1 MRRADERE
9 ALERAQEA
17 LRESEERYHS
27 LVDLSPDGIVVYNE
41 KGYIVFANPAVCN
54 ILRCTP
60 KALMG
65 KPISDLISQD
75 SRELEIKRLR
85 AMLEVGTFLGFV
97 EEKWVRLD
105 GSPVD
110 VEVASVTIVYEGK
123 PAVQTVVR
131 DITERKAAERAL
143 RESEERLQLALI
155 AAGLG
160 SWDCNLRTREQVFD
174 QRWAEMLGYSVD
186 EIEPDLESWLRLV
199 HPDDAP
205 KAVKAFREHFD
216 GRADI
221 YEVEYRL
228 KAKTGAWKWMLSR
241 GKIVERDEL
250 GWPVRMIGAHLDV
263 TERKQAE
270 ELLAHRSR
278 QLAERV
284 KELNCLYGISRI
296 VEDQSAPL
304 DTIIEKIVNL
314 IPAAWRYPELAC
326 SRIVLEDREFT
337 TERFTESPWVLKSH
351 IDADGK
357 PVGTVEVRYLE
368 EMPESEEGPFSS
380 EERRLIDEI
389 AERLGRILERFKAQ
403 TALKESEERFRAIF
417 ESAVESMFLK
427 DRSLAFTLVNPATE
441 RLLGVSAAHI
451 LGHHSEDFF
460 DRETAD
466 HLNQCDFR
474 VLAGESVEEERVVPI
489 KGEMLTL
496 HIIRVPLRDADG
508 TIVGLCGIM
517 RNITERRKLVREEH
531 KVTAEDY
538 PSPAMHST
546 LQKARIAAQ
555 TDSIILL
562 QGESGSGK
570 DYLAR
575 WIHLHS
581 SRAAGPFFAINC
593 AAVAKELAE
602 SELFG
607 HERGAFTGASGQKKG
622 LLELAEGGTI
632 LLNEI
637 GELDLSIQAKL
648 LAFLDTR
655 SFMRVGG
662 QKHVSV
668 NARLIA
674 ASHRSLMAEVEEGRF
689 LRPLYYRL
697 SVFPIRVPPLRE
709 RIEDL
714 LLLVREIASALAA
727 DMQLSAIPP
736 IDSDHIAVLSRY
748 HWPGNIRELR
758 NVLERSLILWEGGR
772 LHLALPSGDGEE
784 RVTAPV
790 PQTSRGRSLEEIVD
804 EAASAACLR
813 AIQDAGGNKTEAAQ
827 ILGISR
833 GALYRQLKRLGIEL
847 RDRTKADWSCAD

>member
-1 MRRADERE
+1 MRHEDERE
-9 ALERAQEA
+9 ELERAQDA

-41 KGYIVFANPAVCN
+41 KGYIVFANPAVCT

-60 KALMG
+60 KALQG

-75 SRELEIKRLR
+75 SRELEIKRLG
-85 AMLEVGTFLGFV
+85 AMLEVGTLLGFV

-131 DITERKAAERAL
+131 DITERKMAERAL
-143 RESEERLQLALI
+143 RESEERLELALT

-160 SWDCNLRTREQVFD
+160 SWDCNLRTKEQVYD
-174 QRWAEMLGYSVD
+174 QRWAGMLGYSVD
-186 EIEPDLESWLRLV
+186 EIESDLKSWIRLM

-205 KAVKAFREHFD
+205 KMLKAFREHFD
-216 GRADI
+216 GRADV
-221 YEVEYRL
+221 YEIEYRL
-228 KAKTGAWKWMLSR
+228 KAKTGVWKWILSR

-270 ELLAHRSR
+270 ELLAHRSL

-326 SRIVLEDREFT
+326 SRIILEGREFI
-337 TERFTESPWVLKSH
+337 TERFRESPWALKSH
-351 IDADGK
+351 IDANGTLM
-357 PVGTVEVRYLE
+357 GTVEVRYLE
-368 EMPESEEGPFSS
+368 EMPESEEGPFSR

-389 AERLGRILERFKAQ
+389 AERLGRIVERFRAQ

-441 RLLGVSAAHI
+441 RLLGVNASRI
-451 LGHHSEDFF
+451 LGRHSEDFF
-460 DRETAD
+460 DRKTAD
-466 HLNQCDFR
+466 HLNQSDFR

-489 KGEMLTL
+489 RGEILTL

-531 KVTAEDY
+531 RVTAEDY
-538 PSPAMHST
+538 PSPAMHGT

-593 AAVAKELAE
+593 AAVARELAE

-648 LAFLDTR
+648 LVFLDTR

-668 NARLIA
+668 NARLVA
-674 ASHRSLMAEVEEGRF
+674 ASHRDLMAEVEEGRF

-727 DMQLSAIPP
+727 EMQLSVVPP
-736 IDSDHIAVLSRY
+736 IDSDHIAVLARY
-748 HWPGNIRELR
+748 QWPGNIRELR

-772 LHLALPSGDGEE
+772 LTLALPSGGGEE
-784 RVTAPV
+784 RITDSM
-790 PQTSRGRSLEEIVD
+790 PQTSRSRSLEEVVD
-804 EAASAACLR
+804 EAAAAACLR

-847 RDRTKADWSCAD
+847 RDRTKSDWSGVD